1 MSNWQ
6 LSNWQGEFHVHVLLS
21 VWSKIATLKVTLWPF
36 IKNNEAQL
44 SKLVSN
50 KAKNGNTG
58 YFNFKTAKL
67 WIFKSKDFG
76 SSKIQYNNKIYC
88 MCLLIKW

>member
-1 MSNWQ
+1 MPSWQ

-21 VWSKIATLKVTLWPF
+21 VWSKIATLTVTLWPL
-36 IKNNEAQL
+36 KNNEAQL

-58 YFNFKTAKL
+58 YFNSKTANL
-67 WIFKSKDFG
+67 WICKSKDFG
-76 SSKIQYNNKIYC
+76 SSKIQCNNKIYC
-88 MCLLIKW
+88 MCLFIKW